1 MLQTL
6 SAKEPNDWQQ
16 HLPIRSA
23 WLRELRSA
31 LQETDN
37 TQSNTSFELYRSIDS
52 LMMDVTT
59 IGSIMARF
67 NELFPQRSTRPGL
80 GSTQTLMDLYGTAEK
95 ILSLN
100 ESRLALWNMD
110 ISEVSLS
117 SWVSLHQDMAND
129 PISGYFWNE
138 HVQTYFSTVYTFHTM
153 LDYHSITLYWTIIM
167 SLRLLLSDM
176 LTLMVKTNID
186 GIPMDSRNKI
196 ENHRFQLMN
205 YATNVLRTICY
216 ATHMESR
223 STAPFVLVTAFQ
235 LTVAVLERECNS
247 FQAAPGNDEES
258 IRRCEGLKVLAVRY
272 LDWARQNKISVKIEL
287 DSPRNWEFDRTAS
300 VSGNHSSL

>member
-16 HLPIRSA
+16 RLPIRSA

-37 TQSNTSFELYRSIDS
+37 TKFNTSFELYRSIDS

-67 NELFPQRSTRPGL
+67 NELFPQKSTRPGL
-80 GSTQTLMDLYGTAEK
+80 GSNQTLIDLYGTAEN

-100 ESRLALWNMD
+100 ESRFALWNMD
-110 ISEVSLS
+110 ICEVSLS
-117 SWVSLHQDMAND
+117 SWVSQYQDMAND

-138 HVQTYFSTVYTFHTM
+138 DVQTYFSTVLTFRTM
-153 LDYHSITLYWTIIM
+153 LEYHSITLYWTIIM

-176 LTLMVKTNID
+176 LTLMVKTNVEGMPI
-186 GIPMDSRNKI
+186 DSRDKI
-196 ENHRFQLMN
+196 ENHRIQLMK
-205 YATNVLRTICY
+205 YALNVLRTICY

-223 STAPFVLVTAFQ
+223 SVAPFALVTAFQ

-247 FQAAPGNDEES
+247 LQAAAGSDEES
-258 IRRCEGLKVLAVRY
+258 TRRCEVLKVLAVRY
-272 LDWARQNKISVKIEL
+272 LDWAMQNKISVKIDL
-287 DSPRNWEFDRTAS
+287 DFPRNWEFEYTAS
-300 VSGNHSSL
+300 VSGNYSSL